1 MESRDSS
8 NELKKD
14 PVFRIAM
21 YIFCMIM
28 ILVFAVALF
37 TAHTN
42 KNGSMKGLLIAM
54 LCLMMVA
61 FIGIMIVIVIM
72 ASKYKNVDENENNYL
87 KAYTCKHASFN
98 GLKGSEGLVGSFSN
112 DNKSRFEKR
121 VGLIA
126 NILQIVD
133 SVTITV
139 LFVLLLYINRD
150 KLSNFNLEN
159 MEFIVRS
166 VGLLIILVIS
176 IIAPFAVKRKSSE
189 PGETVINYLYSCIGN
204 QDDFNVHDKRIFNK
218 RLFCEFEYN
227 DVTSFAMVSERAI
240 HMYIFEDKK
249 IEELKELLSVSKSVG
264 SDAMNSRIYKFFS
277 GTKEHL
283 KMIEHSSENYIIEEM
298 KRLIDNY
305 KKNDKKEIKGS
316 YFSSMMEQR
325 NNQGR

>member
-28 ILVFAVALF
+28 ILVFAVYLF
-37 TAHTN
+37 AAHTN

-54 LCLMMVA
+54 FCLMMVA
-61 FIGIMIVIVIM
+61 FLGIMIVIVIM

-133 SVTITV
+133 SLTITV

-218 RLFCEFEYN
+218 QKGLWKTT
-227 DVTSFAMVSERAI
+227 DL
-240 HMYIFEDKK
+240 
-249 IEELKELLSVSKSVG
+249 LKC
-264 SDAMNSRIYKFFS
+264 A
-277 GTKEHL
+277 
-283 KMIEHSSENYIIEEM
+283 
-298 KRLIDNY
+298 
-305 KKNDKKEIKGS
+305 
-316 YFSSMMEQR
+316 
-325 NNQGR
+325 